1 MVRATDGKRRNLPDA
16 TRPNEFALHASSY
29 YSEAANAADTREK
42 LLQVLKESLAYTYS
56 TAASAEDRLER
67 LNELVNDLVDEV
79 IRLQS
84 TLEMREENYRQQYS
98 EQKRNQWMI
107 GLALSGTTL
116 FSILA
121 ASLLLKP
128 DDLGGR
134 FATYFFAGVTGSAS
148 AEAFRRSMT
157 DDR

>member
-1 MVRATDGKRRNLPDA
+1 MVKATNSERRDMQE
-16 TRPNEFALHASSY
+16 TDRSQEFSLSSGGF
-29 YSEAANAADTREK
+29 YSEHGIETREK

-56 TAASAEDRLER
+56 TSESPQERLER
-67 LNELVNDLVDEV
+67 LNDLVNDLVDEV

-84 TLEMREENYRQQYS
+84 TLDARESNYKNYYS
-98 EQKRNQWMI
+98 EQKRNHWVI
-107 GLALSGTTL
+107 GLVLSATTL

-148 AEAFRRSMT
+148 AEAFRRSLKSNN
-157 DDR
+157 